1 MWAVASS
8 RQEAAEDRLRT
19 TARALALAVDRD
31 FGGIVGALSAF
42 ATSPALGQD
51 PLHPRDPVALHAQ
64 AMRIGQ
70 QYAATVAVLAPDGE
84 QVLSSLRPLG
94 IPMARA
100 TSSAAVQ
107 KALASGQPAVGDLVI
122 GSLSGRPVVSV
133 ALPLMDEAGR
143 VAGVTV
149 AAISARRIRDL
160 LVRQT
165 LPQGAFTAAT
175 DSRAVLVARS
185 DAEHDRLIGQRAP
198 SENVRQ
204 FIGREGGFYRGVSLD
219 GREHVFGFAAVPAAE
234 GWTIFVGEPAAHF
247 DAAWRGPLLV
257 LLGSSAVALLLG
269 GLAATLA
276 ARRILRP
283 VQHLSH
289 HAQALATAGAKVMAA
304 NIPPASVAELEV
316 LRLGFAEAEAAVGA
330 SAGAL
335 RCLNEELETRVR
347 QEVAAREEAQGQLAH
362 AQRMEALGQ
371 LAGGIAHDF
380 NNVIQAV
387 GGGAK
392 LIEGS
397 ADNPARVRRIAAMV
411 REASGRGAAVTR
423 RLLAFSRRADL
434 RAEPLDGQDL
444 LVGMQ
449 EVLSHTLGGGIRVEV
464 EVEAGLPPP
473 LADRGQLETVL
484 VNLAA
489 NARDA
494 LEGQGTITLSAT
506 AALVAG
512 ENVGVPPQLRPG
524 AYVCL
529 SVRDAG
535 VGMSPEVLA
544 RATEPFFTT
553 KPKGKGTGLGL
564 AMARGFAE
572 QSGGALAVESEVGS
586 GTSVSLWLP
595 VADEEPQATGH
606 QAADG
611 ATDASHRHGRLLL
624 VDDETV
630 VRDITAEGLRAAGF
644 TVRAVDGAG
653 EALAAL
659 EAGDEVDLLVSDL
672 SMPEVDGL
680 TLIQEAQRRR
690 PGLPAILLT
699 GYATDA
705 AELAMGG
712 ALSGT
717 FSLLRKPIDARA
729 LSDRVAVLLEARQA
743 DRKVRNVVPE

>member
-8 RQEAAEDRLRT
+8 RQEAAEDRLRA

-31 FGGIVGALSAF
+31 FGGIAGALSAF
-42 ATSPALGQD
+42 ATSPALGPD

-64 AMRIGQ
+64 AVRIGQ

-94 IPMARA
+94 VPMARA

-107 KALASGQPAVGDLVI
+107 KALASGQLAVGDLVI

-133 ALPLMDEAGR
+133 ALPLMDEEGR
-143 VAGVTV
+143 VAGVTA
-149 AAISARRIRDL
+149 AAISAERLREL
-160 LVRQT
+160 LERQT
-165 LPQGAFTAAT
+165 LPQSAFSAAT
-175 DSRAVLVARS
+175 DSRAILVARS
-185 DAEHDRLIGQRAP
+185 DAEHDRLVGRPVP
-198 SENVRQ
+198 SANVRQ
-204 FIGREGGFYRGVSLD
+204 FAGRESGFYRGVSLD
-219 GREHVFGFAAVPAAE
+219 GGEHVFGFAAVPAAE
-234 GWTIFVGEPAAHF
+234 GWTVFVGEPAAHF

-257 LLGSSAVALLLG
+257 LLGSSAVAFLLG
-269 GLAATLA
+269 GLAAAFA

-283 VQHLSH
+283 VQQLTY
-289 HAQALATAGAKVMAA
+289 HAQALAASGAKVTAA
-304 NIPPASVAELEV
+304 DIPPASVAELEV
-316 LRLGFAEAEAAVGA
+316 LRRGFAEAEAAVGA

-335 RCLNEELETRVR
+335 RRLNEELEARVR
-347 QEVAAREEAQGQLAH
+347 QEVAAREEAQARLAH

-387 GGGAK
+387 SGGVK

-397 ADNPARVRRIAAMV
+397 VDNPARVRRIGAMV
-411 REASGRGAAVTR
+411 REAAERGAAVTR
-423 RLLAFSRRADL
+423 RLLAFSRRSDL

-449 EVLSHTLGGGIRVEV
+449 EVLSHTLGGGIRVGV
-464 EVEAGLPPP
+464 EVEAGLPPL

-494 LEGQGTITLSAT
+494 LGGQGTITLSAA

-512 ENVGVPPQLRPG
+512 ENAGVPPQLRLG
-524 AYVCL
+524 AYVRL
-529 SVRDAG
+529 SVCDAG
-535 VGMSPEVLA
+535 MGMPPEVLA
-544 RATEPFFTT
+544 RASEPFFTT

-572 QSGGALAVESEVGS
+572 QSGGALAVESELGS
-586 GTSVSLWLP
+586 GTTVSLWLP
-595 VADEEPQATGH
+595 VADEEPQAAG
-606 QAADG
+606 QLAAD
-611 ATDASHRHGRLLL
+611 AAAPIQRRRGRLLL
-624 VDDETV
+624 VDDEVV
-630 VRDITAEGLRAAGF
+630 VRDITAESLRVAGF
-644 TVRAVDGAG
+644 TVLAVGGAA
-653 EALAAL
+653 EALMAL
-659 EAGDEVDLLVSDL
+659 EAGEEVDLLVSDL

-680 TLIQEAQRRR
+680 TLIREAQRRW

-699 GYATDA
+699 GYVTDA
-705 AELAMGG
+705 AELAIGG

-729 LSDRVAVLLEARQA
+729 LSDWVAALLETERA
-743 DRKVRNVVPE
+743 DQKVRNILPD